1 MSYRDF
7 TIKRVQRDFQLNI
20 IEESGLFSQM
30 PDAQV
35 REAFA
40 ETLKENIPLAVAIN
54 TEKARSELIVSD
66 VLLEIRKQF
75 DREISFFSGVEFNVD
90 KSRDL
95 NGFCDF
101 IVSRSS
107 EQLFIECPIVA
118 IVEAKN
124 DNIMSG
130 LGQCAAEM
138 VASQI
143 FNEREENPLSVIY
156 GSVTSGVAWKF
167 MQLKDRE
174 LVVDLKDYSLEDQ
187 PAKVMGILSAMIN
200 QTVN

>member
-1 MSYRDF
+1 MLYRDF

-30 PDAQV
+30 PDAPV

-66 VLLEIRKQF
+66 VLLELRKQF
-75 DREISFFSGVEFNVD
+75 DRDISFFSGVEFNVD

-101 IVSRSS
+101 IFSRSS

-143 FNEREENPLSVIY
+143 FNEREENLSSVVY

-167 MQLKDRE
+167 LQLNDRK

-200 QTVN
+200 QSL

>member
-1 MSYRDF
+1 MPYRDF

-20 IEESGLFSQM
+20 IEKSGLFSQM
-30 PDAQV
+30 PDAPV
-35 REAFA
+35 SEAFA

-75 DREISFFSGVEFNVD
+75 DRDISFFSGVEFNVD
-90 KSRDL
+90 KSKDL

-101 IVSRSS
+101 ILSRSS

-124 DNIMSG
+124 ENIMSG
-130 LGQCAAEM
+130 LGQCAAAM

-143 FNEREENPLSVIY
+143 FNEREENPFFVVY

-167 MQLKDRE
+167 LQLSDRK

-200 QTVN
+200 QTL